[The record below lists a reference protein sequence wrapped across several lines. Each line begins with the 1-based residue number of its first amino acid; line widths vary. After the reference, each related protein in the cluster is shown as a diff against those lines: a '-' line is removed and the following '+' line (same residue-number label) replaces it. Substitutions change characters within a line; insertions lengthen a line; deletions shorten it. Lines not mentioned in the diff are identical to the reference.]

1 MEEKV
6 INLVEETVKRIKEL
20 AQARIDVENKKN
32 ELDVHERDLQS
43 IVNVLGVESKDY
55 LVKKNLIDMTV
66 DAVKQS
72 EANVEKLSFKKS
84 ELKPVLDAVA
94 EEFQN
99 ALKAEQETEY
109 EIRLGEND
117 DRGYPMGRR
126 AYNQLMTYLNERVEW
141 TAKTAAQLMVLVANM
156 NENEAHVKSKS
167 FDNVIKLRSSNVLVL
182 YHSILENMSGKGYNT
197 AKDFLT
203 VWANCGQAIT
213 NAVRSASNER
223 KPSSENR
230 NIPRPSN
237 CRHRV
242 AVNRLDQADEKHQTL
257 RLNLYNKSNRCAQSR
272 RVMFADARRPA

>member
-6 INLVEETVKRIKEL
+6 INLVDETVKRIKDL

-43 IVNVLGVESKDY
+43 IANVLGVESKDY
-55 LVKKNLIDMTV
+55 LVKKNLIDLTT
-66 DAVKQS
+66 DAIKQS
-72 EANVEKLSFKKS
+72 ESDVERLSFKKS

-99 ALKAEQETEY
+99 ALKTEQETEY

-117 DRGYPMGRR
+117 ERGYPMGRR
-126 AYNQLMTYLNERVEW
+126 AFTQLMTYLNERVEW
-141 TAKTAAQLMVLVANM
+141 TPKTAAQLMVLVANM
-156 NENEAHVKSKS
+156 NENEAHVKSKA

-182 YHSILENMSGKGYNT
+182 YHSILENMSGKGFNT

-213 NAVRSASNER
+213 NAVREVHKIHESTRELGT
-223 KPSSENR
+223 K
-230 NIPRPSN
+230 
-237 CRHRV
+237 
-242 AVNRLDQADEKHQTL
+242 
-257 RLNLYNKSNRCAQSR
+257 LNLIEDEFDKSFDDLPHDDTEVVTTKDEVAPE
-272 RVMFADARRPA
+272 V

>member
-156 NENEAHVKSKS
+156 NENETHVKSKS

-182 YHSILENMSGKGYNT
+182 YHSILENMSGKGYTT

-213 NAVRSASNER
+213 NAVREVHKVHESTRELGT
-223 KPSSENR
+223 K
-230 NIPRPSN
+230 
-237 CRHRV
+237 
-242 AVNRLDQADEKHQTL
+242 
-257 RLNLYNKSNRCAQSR
+257 LNLIEDEFDKS
-272 RVMFADARRPA
+272 FDDLPHDDADVVSTKDEVAPEA

>member
-6 INLVEETVKRIKEL
+6 INLVDETVKRINDL
-20 AQARIDVENKKN
+20 AQARLDVENKKN
-32 ELDVHERDLQS
+32 ELNVHERDLSS
-43 IVNVLGVESKDY
+43 IANVLGADSKDY
-55 LVKKNLIDMTV
+55 LVKKNLIDMTA
-66 DAVKQS
+66 DALKES
-72 EANVEKLSFKKS
+72 ESNVERLSFKKS

-117 DRGYPMGRR
+117 ERGFPMGRR
-126 AYNQLMTYLNERVEW
+126 AFAQLMTYLNERVEW

-156 NENEAHVKSKS
+156 KENEAHVKSKA

-203 VWANCGQAIT
+203 LWANSGQAIT
-213 NAVRSASNER
+213 NAVRDVHKSHESTRALGT
-223 KPSSENR
+223 K
-230 NIPRPSN
+230 
-237 CRHRV
+237 
-242 AVNRLDQADEKHQTL
+242 
-257 RLNLYNKSNRCAQSR
+257 LNLIEDEFDKSFDDLEPTDECPITTKDEVAPE
-272 RVMFADARRPA
+272 V

>member
-6 INLVEETVKRIKEL
+6 INLVDETVKRINDL
-20 AQARIDVENKKN
+20 AQARLDVENKKN
-32 ELDVHERDLQS
+32 ELNVHERDLSS
-43 IVNVLGVESKDY
+43 IANVLGVDSKDY
-55 LVKKNLIDMTV
+55 LVKKNLIDMTA
-66 DAVKQS
+66 DALKES
-72 EANVEKLSFKKS
+72 ESNVERLSFKKS

-117 DRGYPMGRR
+117 ERGFPMGRR
-126 AYNQLMTYLNERVEW
+126 AFTQLMTYLNERVEW

-156 NENEAHVKSKS
+156 KENEAHVKSKA

-203 VWANCGQAIT
+203 LWANSGQAIT
-213 NAVRSASNER
+213 NAVRDVHKSHESTRALGT
-223 KPSSENR
+223 K
-230 NIPRPSN
+230 
-237 CRHRV
+237 
-242 AVNRLDQADEKHQTL
+242 
-257 RLNLYNKSNRCAQSR
+257 LNLIEDEFDKSFDDLPFDEESVVSTKDEVAPE
-272 RVMFADARRPA
+272 A

>member
-6 INLVEETVKRIKEL
+6 INLVDETVKRIKDL
-20 AQARIDVENKKN
+20 AQARLDVENKKN

-43 IVNVLGVESKDY
+43 IANVLGVESKDY

-72 EANVEKLSFKKS
+72 EENVERLSFKKS

-99 ALKAEQETEY
+99 ALKSEQETEY
-109 EIRLGEND
+109 EIKLGDND
-117 DRGYPMGRR
+117 ARGYPMGRR

-213 NAVRSASNER
+213 NAVREVHKVHESTRELGT
-223 KPSSENR
+223 K
-230 NIPRPSN
+230 
-237 CRHRV
+237 
-242 AVNRLDQADEKHQTL
+242 
-257 RLNLYNKSNRCAQSR
+257 LNLIEDEFDKSFDDLPHEDTEVVTTKDEVAPE
-272 RVMFADARRPA
+272 V